1 MTAAPDDL
9 HPGTRAA
16 RAHVARRHRIVWIEL
31 LPWLIAIAAF
41 FLFPTHL
48 SLGARIFVLILFV
61 LSLDLLLGYA
71 GVVTLGHA
79 AFFGLGAYA
88 AGLLSIHATGGPFLG
103 LLAGA
108 CIGALVGAASGAVI
122 LRTKGLTFLMLSL
135 AILLVIQEGAN
146 RVAWLT
152 GGADGLQGVSID
164 PVFGLY
170 RFDIFGR
177 TAYWY
182 ALGVLFACFC
192 LVRAI
197 VHSPFGQSLK
207 GIRENSGRMEALGVP
222 VRARLI
228 AVYAI
233 ASALAGIAGALNA
246 QTTQQVSLNVLSFDL
261 SGAALVML
269 ILGTPGR
276 LYGAFVGTAIFMI
289 AEDWLAQINPAYW
302 PFWMG
307 TILIAIVML
316 GRGGLIAIVDDLW
329 RHTRRVRR

>member
-1 MTAAPDDL
+1 MTDATEPSD
-9 HPGTRAA
+9 PGTRAA
-16 RAHVARRHRIVWIEL
+16 RARIETRHRITWIEA
-31 LPWLIAIAAF
+31 LPWLIAIAAY

-48 SLGARIFVLILFV
+48 TLGTRIFVAILFV

-71 GVVTLGHA
+71 GIVTLGHA

-88 AGLLSIHATGGPFLG
+88 AGLLSVHATGEPLLG
-103 LLAGA
+103 LAIGALAGA
-108 CIGALVGAASGAVI
+108 LAGAASGAII

-135 AILLVIQEGAN
+135 AILLVLHEGAN
-146 RVAWLT
+146 RAAWLT
-152 GGADGLQGVSID
+152 GGADGLQGVAID
-164 PVFGLY
+164 PVFALY

-182 ALGVLFACFC
+182 ALGVLFVCFC

-207 GIRENSGRMEALGVP
+207 GIRENAGRMEALGTP

-233 ASALAGIAGALNA
+233 ASALAGMAGALNA
-246 QTTQQVSLNVLSFDL
+246 QTTQQVSLNVLSFEL

-276 LYGAFVGTAIFMI
+276 LYGAFVGTTIYMI

-316 GRGGLIAIVDDLW
+316 GRGGIIALASDL
-329 RHTRRVRR
+329 RLLRRGSRQ